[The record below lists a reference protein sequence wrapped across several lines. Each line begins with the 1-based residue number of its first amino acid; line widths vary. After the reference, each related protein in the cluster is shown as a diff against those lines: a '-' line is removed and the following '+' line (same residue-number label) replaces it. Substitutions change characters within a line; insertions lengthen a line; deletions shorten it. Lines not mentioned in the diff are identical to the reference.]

1 MDLDSYKGDRV
12 KSGRIIGGGP
22 GGKNAFVKAIGDA
35 VVGPMVSATLDSYK
49 DEIRQAVVGNVLSI
63 VEDIVRQVVGQY
75 LGVVSGLKGVS
86 SPDAAVDALK
96 ISVTNQINAFIDK
109 QIPPVPPQPHKPGEV
124 VIDIQINPIVKT
136 IVSKW
141 VDKLFDKVKDI
152 LKNNGA
158 NEKLSKMKSIVDDK
172 SQPLLSMKPK
182 NIGES
187 IVTPPK

>member
-1 MDLDSYKGDRV
+1 MDLDYYKGSR
-12 KSGRIIGGGP
+12 GQAGGA

-96 ISVTNQINAFIDK
+96 ASVTNQINAYIDK

-141 VDKLFDKVKDI
+141 VDKLFNKVKDI
-152 LKNNGA
+152 LKNSGA
-158 NEKLSKMKSIVDDK
+158 NEKLAQMKTAVNDK
-172 SQPLLSMKPK
+172 TQPLLAMKPK
-182 NIGES
+182 YIGENV
-187 IVTPPK
+187 IPPTK